1 MKRIAIIFALC
12 AAAMSCWAMTD
23 DEQDRMVWNHLGDI
37 LIEDEGHTA
46 YMYFANTDA
55 DGDGIDDLII
65 STRAARPRAA
75 SSRPTQW
82 ARTWHPSPSTH
93 R

>member
-1 MKRIAIIFALC
+1 MKRIALIFTISIATF
-12 AAAMSCWAMTD
+12 ACWAMTD
-23 DEQDRMVWNHLGDI
+23 DEQDRMVWNHLDDI

-55 DGDGIDDLII
+55 DGDGIDDLIL
-65 STRAARPRAA
+65 STESRPTAGRV
-75 SSRPTQW
+75 SRPTQW
-82 ARTWHPSPSTH
+82 ARTWPPSPSTH

>member
-37 LIEDEGHTA
+37 LIED
-46 YMYFANTDA
+46 
-55 DGDGIDDLII
+55 
-65 STRAARPRAA
+65 
-75 SSRPTQW
+75 
-82 ARTWHPSPSTH
+82 
-93 R
+93 